1 MSGRK
6 SPQKGPIWR
15 RIGNVRF
22 AETGWWAHQGS
33 PHVSFTGK
41 NQARLDAYRIGTL
54 DALSYAVRAQVLS
67 PFSFVNSGFDT
78 ITSDTRNRP
87 FRH

>member
-1 MSGRK
+1 MVGAPGQPSRQFNREK
-6 SPQKGPIWR
+6 M
-15 RIGNVRF
+15 
-22 AETGWWAHQGS
+22 
-33 PHVSFTGK
+33 
-41 NQARLDAYRIGTL
+41 DAYRIGTL